1 MSESSSSDY
10 TEKERCNNE
19 TIVTASSLTSSDR
32 NIDNSS
38 NTQHNLHSQYFE
50 SKEWKVDNSSD
61 LYRVRDWGEHYFS
74 INELGHVVV
83 RSEPNGPCCDL
94 FELTK
99 SLEQRGI
106 DAPILFRFDG
116 IIRNRTRKLQDAFQ
130 KALADYGYH
139 GTYTVAFPLK
149 VNPQGH
155 VVEAIRKSGVHQ
167 PIGLEVG
174 SKPELLAVLSLQW
187 EPNSLLLCN
196 GYKDDEYIELAL
208 MARKLGRR
216 SIIIIEQ
223 FYELDKVLAIAERLH
238 VEAELGVRIKPSS
251 KSAGL
256 WSASS
261 GDKAKFGL
269 TTTQILKLL
278 TLLESRN
285 KLGWL
290 SLLHF
295 HIGSQI
301 PAIHTYR
308 KVLKEA
314 TRMYVELAKRCPSM
328 SLLDVGG
335 GLGVDYD
342 GSSSNF
348 ESSMNYSV
356 QEYADS
362 IVAAVYEACEE
373 AGVRHPDLV
382 SESGRALVA
391 HHAILVTEV
400 IDVAPGI
407 NGTPPPEEC
416 PFDDDLLQRLHELY
430 TGVVLKNFQETL
442 NEMLGLR
449 EDIIEHF
456 VQGKL
461 GIEER
466 AYAEQV
472 LKYLSQKLVNLSQN
486 LRYIPD
492 ELKSLEDTLRD
503 TYFCNFSL
511 FQSMLDSWA
520 IDQLF
525 PIMPIQRLGER
536 PKRRATLADLTCDS
550 DGEISRFIDLRDVN
564 NYLLCHEP
572 RWDEGGYYIGV
583 FLVGAYQ
590 EILGGLHN
598 LFGDTNVVHVDVAP
612 DGSVEINE
620 IVQGDTIRE
629 VLDYVEYTVPTLTS
643 QFRLSLELAIR
654 QGAITLEESAQFQR
668 KYRQVLDGYTY
679 LVR

>member
-1 MSESSSSDY
+1 MSDTSDW
-10 TEKERCNNE
+10 
-19 TIVTASSLTSSDR
+19 
-32 NIDNSS
+32 
-38 NTQHNLHSQYFE
+38 H
-50 SKEWKVDNSSD
+50 VDQSSD
-61 LYRVRDWGEHYFS
+61 LYRINDWGEHYFGV
-74 INELGHVVV
+74 NEQGHVIV
-83 RSEPNGPCCDL
+83 RAEPNGPACDL
-94 FELTK
+94 YELVK

-116 IIRNRTRKLQDAFQ
+116 IIRNRTNKLQDAFDV
-130 KALADYGYH
+130 AIAEYGYE
-139 GTYTVAFPLK
+139 GRYTIAFPLK

-155 VVEAIRKSGVHQ
+155 VVEAIRKASVNR

-174 SKPELLAVLSLQW
+174 SKPELLAVLSLPW
-187 EPNSLLLCN
+187 EQHSLLLCN

-223 FYELDKVLAIAERLH
+223 FYELEKLLTIADRLGI
-238 VEAELGVRIKPSS
+238 EAEIGLRIKPSS

-269 TTTQILKLL
+269 TTTQILKAISLL
-278 TLLESRN
+278 DERGKLE
-285 KLGWL
+285 WV

-301 PAIHTYR
+301 PSIHSYR

-314 TRMYVELAKRCPSM
+314 TRMYVELAKRCPSLT
-328 SLLDVGG
+328 LLDVGG

-362 IVAAVYEACEE
+362 IVAAVNEACIE
-373 AGVRHPDLV
+373 AEVRHPDLI

-391 HHAILVTEV
+391 HHAVLVTEV

-416 PFDDDLLQRLHELY
+416 PFDHDLLQRLHELY
-430 TGVVLKNFQETL
+430 RDVVIKNFQETL
-442 NEMLGLR
+442 NEMLALR
-449 EDIIEHF
+449 EDVLEHF
-456 VQGKL
+456 VQGKI

-466 AYAEQV
+466 AYAEQL
-472 LKYLSQKLVNLSQN
+472 LKYLIQKLVNLSTG
-486 LRYIPD
+486 LRNVPD

-536 PKRRATLADLTCDS
+536 PQRRATLADLTCDS

-572 RWDEGGYYIGV
+572 KWDEGYYIGV

-598 LFGDTNVVHVDVAP
+598 LFGDTNVVHLDFAA
-612 DGSVEINE
+612 DGTLEVNE

-629 VLDYVEYTVPTLTS
+629 VLDYVEYTVPNLTS
-643 QFRLSLELAIR
+643 QFRLSLERAIR
-654 QGAITLEESAQFQR
+654 QGAITLEESAQYQR
-668 KYRQVLDGYTY
+668 KYRQILDGYTY